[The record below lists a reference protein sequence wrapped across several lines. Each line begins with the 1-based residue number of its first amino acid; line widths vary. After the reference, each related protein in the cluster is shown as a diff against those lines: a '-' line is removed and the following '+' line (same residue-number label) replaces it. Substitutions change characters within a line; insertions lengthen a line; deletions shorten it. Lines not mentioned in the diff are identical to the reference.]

1 MKAWTIYAVGMVV
14 FVVTSL
20 SISLL
25 MGHGQFLI
33 WLTNHRTPVLDYF
46 FYYMTKFGEEYVFI
60 VVGVLYLLRDWRISL
75 LIGVN
80 GLLATVLTYV
90 LKRAAHFERPYLYLT
105 RIGWEGPMGVL
116 DYPMLTGHSSF
127 PSGHTMAAWG
137 FFTFMVAIHRK
148 PFMAIVSL
156 FIVVI
161 VAISR
166 VYLMAH
172 FLRDVAVG
180 AAIGFGIGYLLYYI
194 YDSRLAVKQL
204 GA

>member
-1 MKAWTIYAVGMVV
+1 MKAWNLYAAGMVL
-14 FVVTSL
+14 FVTASLCTSF
-20 SISLL
+20 I
-25 MGHGQFLI
+25 MGHGQFLM
-33 WLTNHRTPVLDYF
+33 WLSNHRTPFLDYF

-60 VVGVLYLLRDWRISL
+60 VVGVLYLFRDWRISL

-80 GLLATVLTYV
+80 GLLATVLTYM
-90 LKRAAHFERPYLYLT
+90 LKRMAHLERPYLYLT

-137 FFTFMVAIHRK
+137 FFTFMVAINRK
-148 PFMAIVSL
+148 HYLAVASL
-156 FIVVI
+156 FIVVM

-180 AAIGFGIGYLLYYI
+180 AAIGFAIGYLVYYI
-194 YDSRLAVKQL
+194 YDTRLSVK
-204 GA
+204 